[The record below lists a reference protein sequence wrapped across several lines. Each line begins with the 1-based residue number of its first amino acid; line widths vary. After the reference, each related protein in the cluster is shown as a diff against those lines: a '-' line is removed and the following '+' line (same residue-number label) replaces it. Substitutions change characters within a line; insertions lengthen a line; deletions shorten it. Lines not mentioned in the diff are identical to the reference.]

1 MNKRLRKY
9 LDEEARTEKKI
20 AELQEH
26 LRDVRAARKQEEND
40 AIVRSIRSMKLEKH
54 ELLELLD
61 GIQSGEVDMLRT
73 EDFLDEEDG
82 SMDAPEDMTGA
93 DGITDNDDYDAP
105 ESEARYDGQTIE

>member
-26 LRDVRAARKQEEND
+26 LKDVRAARKQEEND

-73 EDFLDEEDG
+73 EDFLDDDG

-93 DGITDNDDYDAP
+93 EGVDDNDDYDAP
-105 ESEARYDGQTIE
+105 ESEAGYDGQTIE

>member
-26 LRDVRAARKQEEND
+26 LKDVRAARKQEEND
-40 AIVRSIRSMKLEKH
+40 AIVRSIRSMKLEK
-54 ELLELLD
+54 
-61 GIQSGEVDMLRT
+61 DMLRT
-73 EDFLDEEDG
+73 EDFLDEEEG
-82 SMDAPEDMTGA
+82 SIDAPGDMTGA

-105 ESEARYDGQTIE
+105 ESEAGYDGQTIE